1 MSEVKHNE
9 STCYTFS
16 VRGID
21 NLIYYPAKVGDQM
34 TLIEEWTTDI
44 NKAIRWDKKEYLDC
58 LAAEFCN
65 SQIIEINEQY
75 NNKE

>member
-1 MSEVKHNE
+1 MNEVKHNE

-16 VRGID
+16 VKGID
-21 NLIYYPAKVGDQM
+21 NLIYYPAKAGDQM
-34 TLIEEWTTDI
+34 TPIEEWTTDI

-58 LAAEFCN
+58 LAVEFCN